1 MFEKFGE
8 FDSAEEMNRAAA
20 AQLAEGDTEA
30 VFTIAEENG
39 IERLEAE
46 DYIDGITEELVTPL
60 MAALGK
66 LKVEQEEYEIK
77 GILEDWVQQIQALC
91 IKEEQMRIAVR
102 KKGKSLRDCMAKLIA
117 FAFENKVQVSD
128 KIAKATM
135 VKHNGKTVQMQTPLY
150 LGVPNKKTVEFIV
163 KQYYLGEVGG
173 C

>member
-8 FDSAEEMNRAAA
+8 FDSAEEINRAAA

-30 VFTIAEENG
+30 VIAIAKENG

-46 DYIDGITEELVTPL
+46 DYIDGINTELVTPL

-66 LKVEQEEYEIK
+66 LKVEQEEYEIG
-77 GILEDWVQQIQALC
+77 GILEDWAQQIQSLC

-128 KIAKATM
+128 KIAKATK
-135 VKHNGKTVQMQTPLY
+135 VNHNGKMEPVHIPLY
-150 LGVPNKKTVEFIV
+150 IGVPNKKAVDFIV
-163 KQYYLGEVGG
+163 KQYYLGEADK

>member
-8 FDSAEEMNRAAA
+8 FDSAEEINRAAA

-30 VFTIAEENG
+30 VIVIAKENG

-46 DYIDGITEELVTPL
+46 DYIDGINTELVTPL

-66 LKVEQEEYEIK
+66 LKVEQEEYEIG
-77 GILEDWVQQIQALC
+77 GILEDWVQQVQSLC
-91 IKEEQMRIAVR
+91 IKEEQMCIAVR
-102 KKGKSLRDCMAKLIA
+102 KKGKSLRDCMARLIA

-128 KIAKATM
+128 KIAKATK
-135 VKHNGKTVQMQTPLY
+135 VNHNGKMELMQTPLY
-150 LGVPNKKTVEFIV
+150 LGVPNKKMVDFII
-163 KQYYLGEVGG
+163 KQYYLGEADK